1 MTFPSYVIAIIIIAV
16 ILAVSTS
23 VYFIFR
29 KRKGGSVGAV
39 EHQSDEYS
47 ISEKNETSPYTDRHL
62 MQHNNNIDTTSTL
75 QDSQTSSTPTIPITP
90 VTAYEKHNMAYENND
105 IIRSAPV
112 EDDTSSVWTA
122 SDNPITPADLKISL
136 PLPPPNS
143 SFFSDKMELDSV
155 EANDLYASYM
165 NVAAAQQDYVSIDLD
180 EKPFLSNAAANIQ
193 QKAATLRTN
202 LCQSLRR
209 KSTSGG
215 VPKIALN
222 QFFDATNVSNS
233 SLKSPRP
240 ESTRMSR
247 QSSSTSSRFPRPSLQ
262 QTNIPPSPRPDS
274 PAAEF
279 FGKFGNNS
287 KKSLVSS
294 EELNS
299 SNKTMIE
306 NIPPES
312 YFSLPLSPTTSSPL
326 VMRPTIQQQQDS
338 QYELTGMRTTILQQ
352 QQQQQQQQQES
363 QQEIIGM
370 RPTIKQQQDKQLEQK
385 QALNQKQQDVY
396 SSMIQ
401 DISNTQEIEESDE
414 EEPDKEDA
422 AKQEDPAL
430 AARRLI
436 RSASRKS
443 RTRSTLI
450 TDEAAQAMFALI
462 ASSTPSPSEPIVT
475 AKYATLR
482 KHNME
487 IDTASIQRNNS
498 HVDSSLDIQKWSMN
512 EPPKS
517 PGPKRAIM
525 SSTVSGSATVSGKR
539 MAKNQQL
546 NAFNKSSEDLLKSD
560 LKSATLGR
568 KKSAETTSSGPKSL
582 RNLFTRPSAD
592 DKSSIVSIP
601 SVASTS
607 KEQIEDEVEEQ
618 EEVEAKED
626 VQSAIQSISDVDTA
640 TPNSPITSTEPSP
653 YSSKNNTVRKM
664 GNNVDTI
671 RRMLQ
676 SSWSG
681 NNLKESGSS
690 NSLSSSSDNM
700 GSVGSSYRP
709 VASPLGSVNPRMQ
722 NQHLVSL
729 SLKATA
735 AQQGRNRPSMPIGFM
750 NDEEGPMPTASFSSS
765 TVRTMIPADEEEVD
779 RSRLKPKSS
788 VMGNILGSRQPRQP
802 SKLGDRKGPIHTNN
816 KKQSPGKKTPAQ
828 IEREKYLKSSK
839 T

>member
-1 MTFPSYVIAIIIIAV
+1 MTFPSYAIAV
-16 ILAVSTS
+16 IIIMVILSVSTS

-39 EHQSDEYS
+39 EHQNDEYS
-47 ISEKNETSPYTDRHL
+47 ISEKNETSPYAVRSL
-62 MQHNNNIDTTSTL
+62 MQYSNNNNIDTTSTL
-75 QDSQTSSTPTIPITP
+75 KDSQTSSTPTIPFTP
-90 VTAYEKHNMAYENND
+90 VSPYEKSTLVYESND
-105 IIRSAPV
+105 NIKSAPK
-112 EDDTSSVWTA
+112 EDDASSVWTT

-136 PLPPPNS
+136 PLPPPSS

-209 KSTSGG
+209 KSTSSG
-215 VPKIALN
+215 VPKVALN
-222 QFFDATNVSNS
+222 QFFDANNVSNS

-247 QSSSTSSRFPRPSLQ
+247 QSSSTSSRFPRSSLQ

-274 PAAEF
+274 PAVDF
-279 FGKFGNNS
+279 FGKFSNNSS

-294 EELNS
+294 DELYS

-306 NIPPES
+306 DIPPES
-312 YFSLPLSPTTSSPL
+312 YFSLPISPITPSPL
-326 VMRPTIQQQQDS
+326 VMRPTIQQQQQES
-338 QYELTGMRTTILQQ
+338 QQELTGMRTTILQQ
-352 QQQQQQQQQES
+352 QES
-363 QQEIIGM
+363 QQEVIGM
-370 RPTIKQQQDKQLEQK
+370 RTTIKQQQEMQLQQQ
-385 QALNQKQQDVY
+385 QALNQKQQEDY

-401 DISNTQEIEESDE
+401 EINNTQEIEESDE
-414 EEPDKEDA
+414 EEPDKEDIE
-422 AKQEDPAL
+422 KQEDAAV

-450 TDEAAQAMFALI
+450 TDEAAQAMFAMI
-462 ASSTPSPSEPIVT
+462 ANSTPSPSEPVIT
-475 AKYATLR
+475 TKYATLR

-487 IDTASIQRNNS
+487 IDTSSIRRTNS
-498 HVDSSLDIQKWSMN
+498 NVDSSLDIQKWSMN
-512 EPPKS
+512 ES
-517 PGPKRAIM
+517 PLSPNPKRAIM

-546 NAFNKSSEDLLKSD
+546 NAFNNSNEDLLKTDS
-560 LKSATLGR
+560 KSATLGR

-582 RNLFTRPSAD
+582 RNLFTRSSAD
-592 DKSSIVSIP
+592 DKSSIISIP
-601 SVASTS
+601 SITS
-607 KEQIEDEVEEQ
+607 KEQVVEEEEVEEDIKSI
-618 EEVEAKED
+618 V
-626 VQSAIQSISDVDTA
+626 QSISDVDTT
-640 TPNSPITSTEPSP
+640 TPSSPITSSEPSP
-653 YSSKNNTVRKM
+653 YSSKNNSIRKM

-690 NSLSSSSDNM
+690 NSLSSSSDYT

-722 NQHLVSL
+722 NQHLISL
-729 SLKATA
+729 SLKANA
-735 AQQGRNRPSMPIGFM
+735 SQQARSRPSMPVGFM
-750 NDEEGPMPTASFSSS
+750 KNEEGPMPTASFSSS

-779 RSRLKPKSS
+779 QSRLKPKSS
-788 VMGNILGSRQPRQP
+788 MMGNILGSRQPRQP
-802 SKLGDRKGPIHTNN
+802 SKLGDRKSPTNN
-816 KKQSPGKKTPAQ
+816 KKQPVGKKTPAQ
-828 IEREKYLKSSK
+828 IEREKYLKSTK

>member
-16 ILAVSTS
+16 IVSISTS

-39 EHQSDEYS
+39 EDQNEEYS
-47 ISEKNETSPYTDRHL
+47 IPEKNETSPYADRPL
-62 MQHNNNIDTTSTL
+62 MQYNNNIDTTSTL
-75 QDSQTSSTPTIPITP
+75 KDSQTSSTPTIPSTP
-90 VTAYEKHNMAYENND
+90 VSPYEKSNMAYENND
-105 IIRSAPV
+105 MIRSLAV
-112 EDDTSSVWTA
+112 EDDTSSVWTV

-136 PLPPPNS
+136 PLPPPNT

-155 EANDLYASYM
+155 EANNLYASYM

-193 QKAATLRTN
+193 QKAATLRTS

-222 QFFDATNVSNS
+222 QFFDANVSNS

-247 QSSSTSSRFPRPSLQ
+247 QSSSTSSRFPRSSLQ
-262 QTNIPPSPRPDS
+262 PTNIPPSPRPDS
-274 PAAEF
+274 PAVEF
-279 FGKFGNNS
+279 FGKFGNSS
-287 KKSLVSS
+287 KKSLMSS
-294 EELNS
+294 EESNS

-326 VMRPTIQQQQDS
+326 VMRPTIQQQQES
-338 QYELTGMRTTILQQ
+338 QQEPTSTRTTIL
-352 QQQQQQQQQES
+352 QQES
-363 QQEIIGM
+363 QQEIIEM
-370 RPTIKQQQDKQLEQK
+370 RPTIKQQQDKQLEQQ
-385 QALNQKQQDVY
+385 QALNQKQQDIY
-396 SSMIQ
+396 TSMVQ
-401 DISNTQEIEESDE
+401 DINNTQEVEESDE
-414 EEPDKEDA
+414 EESDKEDTEN
-422 AKQEDPAL
+422 QEDAAL

-450 TDEAAQAMFALI
+450 TDEAAQTMFALI
-462 ASSTPSPSEPIVT
+462 ANSTPSPSPSPAEPVIT
-475 AKYATLR
+475 TKYATLR

-487 IDTASIQRNNS
+487 IDTASIQRTNS
-498 HVDSSLDIQKWSMN
+498 NVDSSLDIQKWSVN
-512 EPPKS
+512 ESPKS
-517 PGPKRAIM
+517 PSPKRAIM

-546 NAFNKSSEDLLKSD
+546 NAFNNSSENLLKTD

-582 RNLFTRPSAD
+582 RNLFTRPSSD

-601 SVASTS
+601 SIASTS
-607 KEQIEDEVEEQ
+607 KEQLEDKVEEQ
-618 EEVEAKED
+618 EVEED
-626 VQSAIQSISDVDTA
+626 VKSTTQSIRDVDTA
-640 TPNSPITSTEPSP
+640 TPSSPITSTEPSP

-690 NSLSSSSDNM
+690 NSLSSSSDYM

-735 AQQGRNRPSMPIGFM
+735 NQQGRSRPSMPVGFM

-765 TVRTMIPADEEEVD
+765 TVRTMIPADEEEAD

-802 SKLGDRKGPIHTNN
+802 SKLGDRKAPINTN
-816 KKQSPGKKTPAQ
+816 KKQLAGKKTPAQ

>member
-39 EHQSDEYS
+39 ERQNEEYS
-47 ISEKNETSPYTDRHL
+47 ISEKNETSQYTDRPL
-62 MQHNNNIDTTSTL
+62 MQYNNNNNNNIDTTSTL

-90 VTAYEKHNMAYENND
+90 VTHYEKHNLSYENND

-180 EKPFLSNAAANIQ
+180 EKPFLSNAASNIQ

-262 QTNIPPSPRPDS
+262 QSNIPPSPRPDS

-287 KKSLVSS
+287 KKSLAPSD
-294 EELNS
+294 ELNS

-326 VMRPTIQQQQDS
+326 VMRPTIQQQQES
-338 QYELTGMRTTILQQ
+338 QQELTGLKTTIL
-352 QQQQQQQQQES
+352 QQQES
-363 QQEIIGM
+363 QQEFIGM
-370 RPTIKQQQDKQLEQK
+370 RPTIKQQQDKQLEQQ
-385 QALNQKQQDVY
+385 QALNKKQQDVY

-401 DISNTQEIEESDE
+401 DINNTQEIEESDE
-414 EEPDKEDA
+414 EEPDTEDA
-422 AKQEDPAL
+422 EKQEDAAL

-462 ASSTPSPSEPIVT
+462 ANSTPSPSEPIVT

-498 HVDSSLDIQKWSMN
+498 NTDSSLDIQKWSMN
-512 EPPKS
+512 ESPKS

-546 NAFNKSSEDLLKSD
+546 NAFNNSSEDLLKND

-568 KKSAETTSSGPKSL
+568 KKSVETTSSGPKSL
-582 RNLFTRPSAD
+582 RNLFTKPSAD
-592 DKSSIVSIP
+592 DKSSIISIP
-601 SVASTS
+601 SVASTT
-607 KEQIEDEVEEQ
+607 KEQIEDEVEQQ
-618 EEVEAKED
+618 EEVEAEED
-626 VQSAIQSISDVDTA
+626 VQSTIQSISVVDTA
-640 TPNSPITSTEPSP
+640 TPSSPITTTEPSP

-690 NSLSSSSDNM
+690 NSLSSSSDYM

-735 AQQGRNRPSMPIGFM
+735 NQQGRNRPSMPIGFM
-750 NDEEGPMPTASFSSS
+750 NDGEGPMPTASFSSS
-765 TVRTMIPADEEEVD
+765 TVRTMIPAEEEEVD
-779 RSRLKPKSS
+779 RSRLKPKAS

-802 SKLGDRKGPIHTNN
+802 SKLGDRKGPINT
-816 KKQSPGKKTPAQ
+816 KKQPAGKKTPAQ